1 MKMKKTERIGAI
13 VKILLDNPNKIFTLG
28 NFADEFHTAK
38 STLSEDIVVVKNV
51 FQRLNLGKIITISGA
66 SGGMKYIPYMNS
78 ENILEVLTELCEKI
92 SDPERQLVGDFFY
105 LIDLIYNPVYTRQI
119 GEIFASIID
128 YSETDYIVTIETKG
142 IPMALMTARAMNLP
156 LVIIRKNIK
165 VSEGPTVGINYLSGT
180 SGTIQSMSLSRK
192 SIKPNSKVILID
204 DFMRKGGTLKGM
216 EELMK
221 ECSAEVVA
229 RGVFMEANPNEKKA
243 IDNYISLIHIQN
255 QGDEKIIVPNR
266 KALDCNTTSKS
277 VSI

>member
-128 YSETDYIVTIETKG
+128 YSETDYVVTIETKG

-204 DFMRKGGTLKGM
+204 DFMR
-216 EELMK
+216 
-221 ECSAEVVA
+221 EVVA
-229 RGVFMEANPNEKKA
+229 RGVFMEANPNEKKE
-243 IDNYISLIHIQN
+243 IDNYISLIHIQS
-255 QGDEKIIVPNR
+255 QGDEKIIVPNQ
-266 KALDCNTTSKS
+266 KVLDCNTTSKS